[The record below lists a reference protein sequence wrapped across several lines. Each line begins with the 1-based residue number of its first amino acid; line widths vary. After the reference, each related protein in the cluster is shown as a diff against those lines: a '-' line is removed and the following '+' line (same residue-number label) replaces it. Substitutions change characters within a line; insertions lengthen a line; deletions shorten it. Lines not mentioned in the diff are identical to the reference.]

1 MGHLVINEGG
11 TALYYNGAAF
21 VANRKSRVLL
31 TAREVSNV
39 ELDYWQHGK
48 VRFVRELD
56 L

>member
-11 TALYYNGAAF
+11 MPLYFNGAAF

-31 TAREVSNV
+31 TRREASETEMSYEQLGRV
-39 ELDYWQHGK
+39 Y
-48 VRFVRELD
+48 FVRELD